1 MRETLSFLTYNGRR
15 SLDYGLMVTGKTAF
29 NGAQRDVT
37 VVQVPGR
44 DGDLIIDNGRY
55 KNVPIKYDLAIVPGM
70 APFGFAEL
78 AQIIKDWLLP
88 GTGYYQLWDTYDPR
102 YYRLGAYTGNV
113 DIEQELT
120 SLGSCSLSF
129 DCKPFR
135 YSVAGQQA
143 ITLTSAGALYNGEA
157 YASKPYIKVT
167 GSGDITLTING
178 TDYELE
184 DVDAYIELDSELM
197 NAYKGAINQ
206 NSKMT
211 SVDFPKLVPGLN
223 SISWTGTVTS
233 VSIVPRWCC
242 L

>member
-1 MRETLSFLTYNGRR
+1 MSEMMHTLIYNGRR
-15 SLDYGLMVTGKTAF
+15 SLDYGLMVTGKTVY

-37 VVQVPGR
+37 VIEVPGR
-44 DGDLIIDNGRY
+44 DGNLIIDNGRY
-55 KNVPIKYDLAIVPGM
+55 KNVPIRYDLAIVPGM
-70 APFGFAEL
+70 TPFDFAEL

-88 GTGYYQLWDTYDPR
+88 DAGYHELWDDYDPR
-102 YYRLGAYTGNV
+102 YYRLGAYTGSV

-135 YSVAGQQA
+135 YSVEGQQA
-143 ITLTSAGALYNGEA
+143 VTLTAAGTLYNGEV

-178 TDYELE
+178 TDYELD
-184 DVDAYIELDSELM
+184 DVDGYIELDSELM
-197 NAYKGAINQ
+197 DAYKGTSNQ
-206 NSKMT
+206 NSKLT
-211 SVDFPKLVPGLN
+211 AGDFPKLIPGLN